1 MKLNIFRYIAFGAIA
16 VSFSACEDFLDVS
29 PDSSITNEDIFSS
42 EDETKAMLNTIYTKL
57 TANDLYGLGMA
68 STHSIPT
75 PMSMRSNGNQNSTS
89 GNATK

>member
-16 VSFSACEDFLDVS
+16 VSLSACEDFLDVS

-57 TANDLYGLGMA
+57 TANDLYGPGMA
-68 STHSIPT
+68 LYIQYQYRCRDEVKRQSELHLGQ
-75 PMSMRSNGNQNSTS
+75 RR
-89 GNATK
+89 